1 MCGGGGVSG
10 GGHGDV
16 CVYFG
21 WSIRNCFKDIDDD
34 FQMKTK
40 RSIYIVK

>member
-1 MCGGGGVSG
+1 MGLFSG

-21 WSIRNCFKDIDDD
+21 CPIRNCFKDIDDD

-40 RSIYIVK
+40 LSIYIVK